1 MIKLSIII
9 PCYNAEP
16 YIYELLHTLAPQ
28 ITKEV
33 EVILIDDGS
42 DKPIEYKMKGLKIYR
57 QKNGGSSKARNKG
70 LEKAKGKV
78 IAFIDADDLTPLGS
92 TTPPAAFSNADLI
105 YAPAVTLIE
114 VPLIAVIISSTTA
127 SFSPL

>member
-42 DKPIEYKMKGLKIYR
+42 TDGSAEICKQYCDKYPNIVYKYQENLSV
-57 QKNGGSSKARNKG
+57 QK
-70 LEKAKGKV
+70 
-78 IAFIDADDLTPLGS
+78 
-92 TTPPAAFSNADLI
+92 
-105 YAPAVTLIE
+105 
-114 VPLIAVIISSTTA
+114 
-127 SFSPL
+127 